1 MVRAHGRAPLRMS
14 PYPTFRSPMTVTTT
28 TATLAQIKADLLVL
42 FVSADG
48 DHAALADA
56 FPGAGRAAAD
66 AADTDVPVLF
76 YSSDRRLALIG
87 IKDEEDRAEALRA
100 AAAKAAASAQKLKA
114 ASVAL
119 ALPDADADDAAALV
133 EGFVLGGYQF
143 RDYKTD
149 DDAPPAIETL
159 TVHGKGIEKAVERAR
174 VRAEAVCFARD
185 LVNLSPHDKTPVR
198 LAERAK
204 AMAGEVGLRAEVW
217 DKKRIEKERMGGL
230 LAVNR
235 GSQDPPAFIVLEHKP
250 KDAVNEKPVV
260 LVGKAVVFDTGGLSL
275 KPTKGSM
282 DKMKADMAGGAAV
295 LGAMR
300 AVAGLGLPLHV
311 VALVPATDNRP
322 GENAYVP
329 GDVVTMRSGA
339 TVEVLNTDAEGRMIL
354 ADALDVAKSYDPE
367 LAVSIATLTGAQV
380 VALGTR
386 VAAVLTNADDGSA
399 TRLDAFAEAGERT
412 GEWVAPLPMRPHY
425 AEQLKSDV
433 ADLKNVGG
441 REAGTVTAAKF
452 LEHFTRDGDAA
463 AYPWVHLD
471 IAGPAFLDSP
481 QPYRPKGGTGFGV
494 RLLVDVLERRAEG

>member
-1 MVRAHGRAPLRMS
+1 
-14 PYPTFRSPMTVTTT
+14 MTVTTT
-28 TATLAQIKADLLVL
+28 TAALAKIKADLLVL

-48 DHAALADA
+48 DHAALAKDL
-56 FPGAGRAAAD
+56 PDIERAAAD
-66 AADTDVPVLF
+66 AADTDTPVLF
-76 YSSDRRLALIG
+76 YSGPKRLALVG
-87 IKDEEDRAEALRA
+87 VEDGDDRGEALRA
-100 AAAKAAASAQKLKA
+100 AAAKAAAAAQKLKA
-114 ASVAL
+114 GSVAL
-119 ALPDADADDAAALV
+119 ALPDASADDAAALV
-133 EGFVLGGYQF
+133 EGFVLGGYRF
-143 RDYKTD
+143 LDYKTGD
-149 DDAPPAIETL
+149 DEAAAVETL
-159 TVHGKGIEKAVERAR
+159 TVHGKGIKEAVERAR
-174 VRAEAVCFARD
+174 VRAEAACFARD
-185 LVNLSPHDKTPVR
+185 LVNTSPHDKTPVR

-204 AMAGEVGLRAEVW
+204 AMAKEVGLRAEVW

-250 KDAVNEKPVV
+250 KKAVNKKPVV

-295 LGAMR
+295 LGAMQ
-300 AVAGLGLPLHV
+300 AVAGLDLPLHV

-354 ADALDVAKSYDPE
+354 ADALDIAKSYDPE
-367 LAVSIATLTGAQV
+367 LAVSVATLTGAQV
-380 VALGTR
+380 VAFGTR
-386 VAAVLTNADDGSA
+386 VAAVLTNVDDGSRA
-399 TRLDAFAEAGERT
+399 RLDAFAAAGDRT

-433 ADLKNVGG
+433 ADMKNVGG
-441 REAGTVTAAKF
+441 REAGSVTAAKF
-452 LEHFTRDGDAA
+452 LEHFTQDKNGEGKREA

-471 IAGPAFLDSP
+471 IAGPAFTDSP

-494 RLLVDVLERRAEG
+494 RLLVDVLENWGMDD